1 MDSGVNLVTKK
12 SIKKIPH
19 KNPFLLKTAKSIRFA
34 IRKIFVGYRRY
45 PDIPGR
51 IHYNDQSLMKNN
63 SDHYISV
70 GISAVKLI
78 QTALNES
85 GRTLNEGSNILDFP
99 CGYGRVLRY
108 LKETF
113 PQADIYGGDI
123 DQHAVNFCKKEFG
136 MIPVQSD
143 INFNKVKFPVSYD
156 LIWVGS
162 LFTHIDSQ
170 DFQNLL
176 KTLISSL
183 KEKGVLI
190 FTTHG
195 KECLNQLDSYG
206 LGSIK
211 PSSMRMKLENTGFV
225 FQPYP
230 GQSNYGISI
239 TTRTYVIETVN
250 KFFKDKVKL
259 IFYKKRGWDHH
270 QDVYAF
276 QKAFHMKK

>member
-1 MDSGVNLVTKK
+1 MNRNTAKK
-12 SIKKIPH
+12 
-19 KNPFLLKTAKSIRFA
+19 FLSQNYRLLTTAKSIRFY
-34 IRKIFVGYRRY
+34 IRKIFIGYRKY

-51 IHYNDQSLMKNN
+51 IHFNDQSLIKNN
-63 SDHYISV
+63 SDHYKSV
-70 GISAVKLI
+70 GESAVKLI
-78 QTALNES
+78 ESALQES
-85 GRTLNEGSNILDFP
+85 GKILKENSSLLDFP

-206 LGSIK
+206 LGFIK